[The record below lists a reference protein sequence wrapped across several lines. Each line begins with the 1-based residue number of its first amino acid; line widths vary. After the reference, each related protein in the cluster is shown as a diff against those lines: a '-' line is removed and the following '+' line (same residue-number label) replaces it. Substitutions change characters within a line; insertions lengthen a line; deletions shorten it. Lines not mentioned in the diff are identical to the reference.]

1 MKQTVIYD
9 KGIRVFVD
17 VNENYKTFTN
27 TFQYTIIM
35 DNNNMEE
42 FNLFYDYI
50 CKNFTKISDYPLK
63 AISATINTDE
73 MGEICLILDI
83 LTLTTSH
90 NSIEFYIRKIIEIY
104 EKDRMLGRIKKL
116 VEYRSKEELKDL
128 KEQLGELKWNN

>member
-1 MKQTVIYD
+1 
-9 KGIRVFVD
+9 
-17 VNENYKTFTN
+17 
-27 TFQYTIIM
+27 
-35 DNNNMEE
+35 MEE